1 MKIKID
7 MSELK
12 QTLDNC
18 LKDAKQLSKMIEE
31 FNQKY
36 PFVELTANIDVDYQ
50 KALAG
55 IKYEVVTEETTTDMK
70 EFVDKVIKDLKKR
83 ERLKGV
89 MY

>member
-18 LKDAKQLSKMIEE
+18 IKDAEQLSKMIKE

-36 PFVELTANIDVDYQ
+36 PFVELTAKIDVDYQ
-50 KALAG
+50 KTLVG
-55 IKYEVVTEETTTDMK
+55 IKYEVVTEVTTTDMK
-70 EFVDKVIKDLKKR
+70 DFFDKVIKEIRKNRRYND
-83 ERLKGV
+83 V
-89 MY
+89 